1 MQWHET
7 PEVQALRRE
16 WYAKLK
22 EEGFKDIEQVVD
34 DRGTVGA
41 LLLGVSQGDLRRRL
55 YKPETEQYY
64 TLARQHLHTIER
76 RPAKSRM
83 RCAQAI
89 WALHSE
95 GYGERRGCAVLA
107 AKGKTVTPG
116 HYKKVVADER
126 ARMMRRAMKEAD
138 ENAKAAIAAWA
149 EEDE

>member
-22 EEGFKDIEQVVD
+22 EKGFKDIEQVVD

-64 TLARQHLHTIER
+64 TLARQHLHTVR
-76 RPAKSRM
+76 RRKLKHAR
-83 RCAQAI
+83 AI

-116 HYKKVVADER
+116 HYKKVVNDER
-126 ARMMRRAMKEAD
+126 ERMMRRVMKTAD